1 MMIYR
6 NNLAIVTG
14 AAGFTG
20 AVLTSSLLNKNYD
33 VCCITRPNSSHNDR
47 LPRISSIECIECEL
61 HNYKQLPDL
70 IQARLPDLPNY
81 DKKVFFHLAV
91 TGNKDLTSQ
100 AKNIDHVLAAVEV
113 ATKLKCNRIIITGSQ
128 AEYGVI
134 PPTTKQTED
143 MPCNPIT
150 AYGAA
155 KLAACHLSRIR
166 AQELN
171 IEWIW
176 ARIFSLI
183 GKYEPHGRM
192 LPDLFSALK
201 GGHDFHLSSGRQNWD
216 YLDVHDAAE
225 ALIALAEKGHS
236 NEIYNIANGNYKPL
250 KEYTEEL
257 KTLIGGT
264 GQIYYGEDSNPFISL
279 QPSVAKIHTHTGWRP
294 KRSFEESVRDY

>member
-1 MMIYR
+1 MKSALI
-6 NNLAIVTG
+6 IG
-14 AAGFTG
+14 GAGFTG
-20 AVLTSSLLNKNYD
+20 IALTKELRKRDYIIYNVIRPNSPHKARLDNYD
-33 VCCITRPNSSHNDR
+33 VHILECDLADLLS
-47 LPRISSIECIECEL
+47 LKIS
-61 HNYKQLPDL
+61 
-70 IQARLPDLPNY
+70 R
-81 DKKVFFHLAV
+81 
-91 TGNKDLTSQ
+91 
-100 AKNIDHVLAAVEV
+100 NIDTLFYLAWTAGKSFQGQFENICFLNNAVEL
-113 ATKLKCNRIIITGSQ
+113 ASKIGCSRIIITGSQ

-183 GKYEPHGRM
+183 GKYEPRGRM

-201 GGHDFHLSSGRQNWD
+201 EGHDFHLSSGRQNWD

-250 KEYTEEL
+250 REYTEEL

-264 GQIYYGEDSNPFISL
+264 GQIYYGEDPNPFISL
-279 QPSVAKIHTHTGWRP
+279 QPSVEKIFSHTAWGAR
-294 KRSFEESVRDY
+294 RSFEESVKDYNF